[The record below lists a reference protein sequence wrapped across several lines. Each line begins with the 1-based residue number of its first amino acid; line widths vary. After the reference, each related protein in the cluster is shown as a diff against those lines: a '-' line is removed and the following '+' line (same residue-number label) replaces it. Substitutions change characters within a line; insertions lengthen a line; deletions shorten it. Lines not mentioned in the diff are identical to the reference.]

1 MPLDL
6 LVDWPQDLQLQQV
19 TLDHLE
25 TLGDLTPRQPQA
37 IHFYVDGSKIGHN
50 VGAGIACFVDYESH
64 TALAGVMSKSVQ
76 LATHAFIGE
85 HAATFWAL
93 LWAIHMSDWI
103 MCTFATYDIEFSFN
117 FDAMNTGHQTAGLWR
132 TTAHRSWKTALRS
145 LAHLLEHRHTQ
156 MRLKWNHVKAH
167 TQHPR
172 NELVDQ
178 LAKYAAQH
186 PEKVGGCEAWMS
198 WITEEHYQTLPPW
211 LWYYEHLRQQPHDA
225 PRLDGTLLTA
235 QCAPVTAK
243 ADAHH
248 ATSAEEAMCEEDF
261 VITYD
266 FVITT
271 ANILTLA
278 NEDKQGRITPTKQL
292 LLMKQFDEAGC
303 HVVGLQETRHK
314 RIINPHNDFYHIVGH
329 PADAKGHDGVQMW
342 FSKSKPFYVE
352 GPCVSMKHLR
362 IVTSTP
368 TLLIVKLDMPCWKCL
383 FITGRAPHSGR
394 ANHENLQFW
403 EHVSK
408 NIRSYANTMPIFFI
422 GDTNGH
428 LGAQVTPAVGSH
440 YASTENSPGSFFHDW
455 LLEHALWLPSTFAA
469 TQVGETNMTF
479 RSPDGHHTRIDY
491 VAIPHHINYEEVQS
505 WVDETI
511 DFGGARADHL
521 AAMCRCRFEALRTK
535 DPSLTTKQ
543 RSKPSRHA
551 MAQLLSSSTPHCPT
565 LPGALTH
572 TSLLTTLHGVLR
584 RS

>member
-1 MPLDL
+1 
-6 LVDWPQDLQLQQV
+6 
-19 TLDHLE
+19 
-25 TLGDLTPRQPQA
+25 
-37 IHFYVDGSKIGHN
+37 
-50 VGAGIACFVDYESH
+50 
-64 TALAGVMSKSVQ
+64 
-76 LATHAFIGE
+76 
-85 HAATFWAL
+85 
-93 LWAIHMSDWI
+93 
-103 MCTFATYDIEFSFN
+103 
-117 FDAMNTGHQTAGLWR
+117 
-132 TTAHRSWKTALRS
+132 
-145 LAHLLEHRHTQ
+145 
-156 MRLKWNHVKAH
+156 
-167 TQHPR
+167 
-172 NELVDQ
+172 
-178 LAKYAAQH
+178 
-186 PEKVGGCEAWMS
+186 
-198 WITEEHYQTLPPW
+198 
-211 LWYYEHLRQQPHDA
+211 
-225 PRLDGTLLTA
+225 
-235 QCAPVTAK
+235 
-243 ADAHH
+243 
-248 ATSAEEAMCEEDF
+248 
-261 VITYD
+261 
-266 FVITT
+266 
-271 ANILTLA
+271 
-278 NEDKQGRITPTKQL
+278 
-292 LLMKQFDEAGC
+292 
-303 HVVGLQETRHK
+303 
-314 RIINPHNDFYHIVGH
+314 
-329 PADAKGHDGVQMW
+329 
-342 FSKSKPFYVE
+342 
-352 GPCVSMKHLR
+352 MKHLR

-368 TLLIVKLDMPCWKCL
+368 TLLIVKLDVPCWKCL

-479 RSPDGHHTRIDY
+479 RSPDGHHTTRIDY